1 MNTPEKK
8 RIRHESFHS
17 VSEDA
22 AISLEN
28 LSNWIAADLDRL
40 VNEFDSFVT
49 RNSIRNSIRRDSKN
63 TV

>member
-8 RIRHESFHS
+8 RIKHELFQPA
-17 VSEDA
+17 SEDA

-49 RNSIRNSIRRDSKN
+49 RNSIRNSISRKSEN
-63 TV
+63 SV